1 MSNRFVESYRS
12 WRHYR
17 DTYNELMR
25 LNQRDLDDLGISR
38 IDIPTIARQS
48 SKR

>member
-1 MSNRFVESYRS
+1 MSNRFVDSYRH
-12 WRHYR
+12 WRQYR

-25 LNQRDLDDLGISR
+25 LNQRDLDDLGINR
-38 IDIPTIARQS
+38 VDIPAIARQS